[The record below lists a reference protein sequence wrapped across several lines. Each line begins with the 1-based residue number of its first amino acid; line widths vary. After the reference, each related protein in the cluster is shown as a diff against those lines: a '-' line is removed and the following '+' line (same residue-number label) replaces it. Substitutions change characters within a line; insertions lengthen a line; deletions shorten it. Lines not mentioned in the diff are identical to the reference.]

1 MKAERE
7 GVEVIAFV
15 PGYRINGIVH
25 LPVGGRVSDFVNVKE
40 KRFVA
45 ITKASIY
52 FEGTGKLAYK
62 SEFVNLNRDYIMLI
76 FPTAGAKASVTQ
88 SETSSPYKISL

>member
-7 GVEVIAFV
+7 AVEVIAFV

-45 ITKASIY
+45 LTKASIY

-62 SEFVNLNRDYIMLI
+62 SEFINLNRDYIMLI
-76 FPTAGAKASVTQ
+76 FPSAGAKTGSPQVSVQ
-88 SETSSPYKISL
+88 SDYKITL